1 MTSSDTVVSV
11 FDDVLAQFPGLEVH
25 QFHKSTL
32 LGLSWAI
39 EDEFCARADRPV
51 LVAAFQKAEFWE
63 RSRERWTSL
72 AKISHQTLVIADF
85 EDLGAEPD
93 VNLTTV
99 PVAPGSP
106 MSREWIV
113 VCDATDLPAAL
124 IARELPGQSTVPDR
138 KREFE
143 AFWTTELDVV
153 RAASRASAQIAAA
166 AGAPVAAPLLYH
178 LAEQPVSGS
187 VSASAVSRLFN
198 RIVVY
203 LDRATTGPLPLPSMA

>member
-1 MTSSDTVVSV
+1 MSSPDTVVSV
-11 FDDVLAQFPGLEVH
+11 FDDVLAHFPGLEVH

-51 LVAAFQKAEFWE
+51 LIAAFQKAEFWE
-63 RSRERWTSL
+63 KSRERWTSL
-72 AKISHQTLVIADF
+72 ARISHQTLVIADF
-85 EDLGAEPD
+85 EDPTADPALGLSPIPIAAD
-93 VNLTTV
+93 
-99 PVAPGSP
+99 SP
-106 MSREWIV
+106 MAREWIV

-124 IARELPGQSTVPDR
+124 IARELPGQSGVPDR

-153 RAASRASAQIAAA
+153 RAASRAAAHIAAA

-203 LDRATTGPLPLPSMA
+203 LDRATLGPLPLPSMA